1 MINAQNKKHFNET
14 KHKIEEFTFRGA
26 YAFELELVT
35 IFKILTENAETVN
48 VLWKRRMLVIAGA
61 TYPPKKSWKQLQ
73 RLQTRSFYCRY
84 QCESNKQG
92 GHEFL

>member
-35 IFKILTENAETVN
+35 IFKIITENAETVN
-48 VLWKRRMLVIAGA
+48 VL
-61 TYPPKKSWKQLQ
+61 
-73 RLQTRSFYCRY
+73 
-84 QCESNKQG
+84 
-92 GHEFL
+92 